1 MTHSP
6 EHKESN
12 FLTRMARTVVWV
24 IFPVDALRVIGK
36 TARDQAGNR
45 MKDAR
50 KHLPGL
56 SGTAGDETTATDN
69 QAAEGWAQA
78 VAASGRTPAQLEQVY
93 RRQRLV
99 YRCIFW
105 ISALS
110 TGYWTTRT
118 LDTPSGLFFSNIFLM
133 MGCAMC
139 GLSQSLIASF
149 RLWQIRNRRVSQAE
163 KGTFRHFL
171 AESNW
176 FSEATGIGK
185 GKR

>member
-36 TARDQAGNR
+36 TVHRHASAR

-50 KHLPGL
+50 EVLPDL
-56 SGTAGDETTATDN
+56 SDKAGDETTAQDN
-69 QAAEGWAQA
+69 TEGWAQA
-78 VAASGRTPAQLEQVY
+78 VAASGQTPAQLEKGY
-93 RRQRLV
+93 RRQRMLF
-99 YRCIFW
+99 RCIFW